1 MAVDFGCGSGFMA
14 VDFGLFCGGLR
25 VNGGVVG
32 FCLGFVVAGLLYSS
46 QAMGF
51 AVFNIGFGFN
61 ERARGKLYLAALN
74 GDWNS
79 VKDMTRIQRIITKQ
93 KETTLHIA
101 AAANQEKFVRNL
113 LRTMIYDNPCENLTA
128 VNEIGNTAL
137 TYAAATGNVNI
148 AMAML
153 DINSDLP
160 NLHSGVKPLYMAA
173 SLGHRKMVQ
182 LLYSKTKE
190 VVREWEEDEQDDL
203 FITCVEGDLYG
214 VALEMLEVNPNIAT
228 ATNKDGE
235 TVLQLLAR
243 NPSAFVGE
251 TQPLG
256 DSYETN
262 YDGAVFED
270 TNEAGIGVVVRN
282 AKGEVI
288 ATLSEK
294 IPLSSLV
301 EVSEAYKGD
310 VEISQVLFDAAEAG
324 NIEYLIKL
332 IRFDFDLLWKTRSIS
347 NKSIFHIA
355 VEKRHESIFNLLHEI
370 GSIGDLIINTK
381 TEDKSNILHLAAGS
395 APKEKLNAI
404 AGAALQM
411 QRETL
416 WFEDVEKV
424 VPPAFKEMK
433 NGNGETP
440 YVLFER
446 THEELRK
453 KGEKWM
459 KDTSN
464 YSMLVAILIPSIMFS
479 GEMADEPEDSP
490 NLFRIFTV
498 SSAIAL
504 FSSSTSLIMFL
515 SILTSRYCYKDFRK
529 WLPVRLLIGVATLC
543 ISIVAMMVAFF
554 TFFWLNNLNQKELPV
569 TFVVIG
575 LFACAP
581 ILYVLLKWRLFAD
594 IARSTFFRCKPRQR
608 LLYKEVTHE
617 PANPANRTSQEAAN
631 LA

>member
-1 MAVDFGCGSGFMA
+1 MA
-14 VDFGLFCGGLR
+14 R
-25 VNGGVVG
+25 N
-32 FCLGFVVAGLLYSS
+32 
-46 QAMGF
+46 
-51 AVFNIGFGFN
+51 NIDSN
-61 ERARGKLYLAALN
+61 DERARGKLYLAALN

-79 VKDMTRIQRIITKQ
+79 VKDMTRIQRIITKK

-101 AAANQEKFVRNL
+101 AAANQEKFVKNL
-113 LRTMIYDNPCENLTA
+113 LRTMIYNNPYENLTA

-160 NLHSGVKPLYMAA
+160 NLHSGVKPLCMAA
-173 SLGHRKMVQ
+173 SLGHRKMVE

-214 VALEMLEVNPNIAT
+214 VALEMLEDNPNLAT
-228 ATNKDGE
+228 ARNKDGE
-235 TVLQLLAR
+235 TVLQLLAC
-243 NPSAFVGE
+243 NPAAFVGE
-251 TQPLG
+251 TQPWLNFKQG
-256 DSYETN
+256 NSKQSQANKLLEN
-262 YDGAVFED
+262 C
-270 TNEAGIGVVVRN
+270 
-282 AKGEVI
+282 
-288 ATLSEK
+288 LQ
-294 IPLSSLV
+294 
-301 EVSEAYKGD
+301 AYKGN

-324 NIEYLIKL
+324 NTEYLIKL
-332 IRFDFDLLWKTRSIS
+332 IRFDFDLLWKTRSTS
-347 NKSIFHIA
+347 KKSIFHIA
-355 VEKRHESIFNLLHEI
+355 VENRHESIFNLLNEI

-381 TEDKSNILHLAAGS
+381 IEDTGNILHLAAGL

-404 AGAALQM
+404 TGAALQM
-411 QRETL
+411 QREIL
-416 WFEDVEKV
+416 WFKEVEKV

-440 YVLFER
+440 YVLFEK

-464 YSMLVAILIPSIMFS
+464 YSMVVATLIASTMFS
-479 GEMADEPEDSP
+479 GEIANEPKDNP
-490 NLFRIFTV
+490 KLFRIFSV
-498 SSAIAL
+498 SGAIAL
-504 FSSSTSLIMFL
+504 FSSSTSLVMFL
-515 SILTSRYCYKDFRK
+515 SILTSRYSYKDFLV

-543 ISIVAMMVAFF
+543 ISIAAMMVAFF
-554 TFFWLNNLNQKELPV
+554 TSFWLNNLNQKELPV

-581 ILYVLLKWRLFAD
+581 ILYVLLKRRLFVD
-594 IARSTFFRCKPRQR
+594 IVRSTFFWCKPRQR

-617 PANPANRTSQEAAN
+617 PANPANRTSQEVAN